1 MVLAL
6 LGILRESVASLRV
19 DVICEG
25 LIFMAVV
32 DRRFRFVL
40 VHRQKIVAKGCDQEL
55 HTNLITK
62 AKKKEEVKYIDEK
75 EDINTRE
82 KWLYLLQNMEKR
94 ECVVC
99 IDYTF

>member
-1 MVLAL
+1 MKELFGENFKEA
-6 LGILRESVASLRV
+6 REIHST
-19 DVICEG
+19 E
-25 LIFMAVV
+25 
-32 DRRFRFVL
+32 
-40 VHRQKIVAKGCDQEL
+40 
-55 HTNLITK
+55 
-62 AKKKEEVKYIDEK
+62 KKEEVKYIDEK